1 MKQLGIFSIVFTLG
15 ISIAYAQVNKLTSQ
29 NLLNNH
35 PEDSNHGIL
44 SALEIQDFEEKV
56 LSQTEDLGQYLKII
70 AGKNSSY
77 QDIKTAIDL
86 ACGLFVNENARVEV
100 SSGKKQAIASYKIR
114 EYLERLKLLHYDQVE
129 IQWYEIGYVSQLR
142 QDPDGRYYGTVTI
155 SQRFKGISDGKP
167 VYEDIT
173 TKHIQVVLE
182 RLELDKDKK
191 EHYWDV
197 RLGDISVVETI

>member
-1 MKQLGIFSIVFTLG
+1 
-15 ISIAYAQVNKLTSQ
+15 
-29 NLLNNH
+29 
-35 PEDSNHGIL
+35 
-44 SALEIQDFEEKV
+44 
-56 LSQTEDLGQYLKII
+56 
-70 AGKNSSY
+70 
-77 QDIKTAIDL
+77 
-86 ACGLFVNENARVEV
+86 
-100 SSGKKQAIASYKIR
+100 
-114 EYLERLKLLHYDQVE
+114 VE